1 MHILKGGY
9 LPLDF
14 ENVGSSIGVTE
25 LLKNA
30 SFYEENVKNQIET
43 YRIFKIYLAKVFISR
58 VSIIRE
64 KLINQSF
71 SFDCPLMST

>member
-1 MHILKGGY
+1 MHITKGGY

-14 ENVGSSIGVTE
+14 ENVDSSIGVTE

-43 YRIFKIYLAKVFISR
+43 YRIFKI
-58 VSIIRE
+58 
-64 KLINQSF
+64 
-71 SFDCPLMST
+71 